1 LGVNVVVAAAA
12 PAPLPAVVVRVA
24 AGGFLAAGFWAGFLA
39 GADAAGAAFLA
50 GAFLAVAG
58 AALRGGDVLLA
69 DDADLLVVVELTFF
83 APEVGFLAA
92 GAAFLVAVA
101 AFFTTGAAFFF
112 VWTER
117 FVAVAPTLVR
127 ADLFPEDDVRPAAAV
142 RGADTLLAWV
152 PLLAGVIVPSSG
164 PRDGPRSC
172 SDLALGS
179 G

>member
-1 LGVNVVVAAAA
+1 
-12 PAPLPAVVVRVA
+12 
-24 AGGFLAAGFWAGFLA
+24 LAAGLWADFLA
-39 GADAAGAAFLA
+39 GADGTGAAFLA
-50 GAFLAVAG
+50 GADATGATFLAGAFLGVADV
-58 AALRGGDVLLA
+58 ALRGGDVLLA
-69 DDADLLVVVELTFF
+69 DGADLLVGAELAFF
-83 APEVGFLAA
+83 AAGAGFLAA

-101 AFFTTGAAFFF
+101 AFFTTGAAFF
-112 VWTER
+112 VWTGR

-127 ADLFPEDDVRPAAAV
+127 ADLFPDDDVRPAAAV
-142 RGADTLLAWV
+142 RGADTLFGWA